1 MESTSSLA
9 TCSNP
14 GCDQPGTNLCS
25 ACKSTPYCGPICQT
39 ADWTHHREEC
49 PGHLLKLGM
58 ANIAKAEEFHR
69 ANNWP
74 QTLRFANLA
83 VTKLKQL
90 KDRPVEHIHNVMK
103 IKSNAFGMMGRHRE
117 GLECAKEWY
126 LLYPTNHTHPPAIEA
141 SLAVIQACCLNN
153 EWYDALLYART
164 LWETITM
171 SRDSHIP
178 DNLRD
183 EYTARGARELARALW
198 NFALRGGV
206 MPPKEKQET
215 GVEAIM
221 LARRA
226 LAIHTQLYGAESL
239 EVAGSSDVLANCIKY
254 FNPSEEDEVIHLFKQ
269 ALSIYRRLEGND
281 SPNVTVNLNNL
292 GIVYNNRGA
301 RKGEAGQFNQYI
313 DNLELALPSFRDAT
327 RIARANNLVDL
338 ADKAEQKF
346 VDVRERLRL
355 ESRKR

>member
-74 QTLRFANLA
+74 QTLRF
-83 VTKLKQL
+83 
-90 KDRPVEHIHNVMK
+90 
-103 IKSNAFGMMGRHRE
+103 G
-117 GLECAKEWY
+117 
-126 LLYPTNHTHPPAIEA
+126 
-141 SLAVIQACCLNN
+141 
-153 EWYDALLYART
+153 
-164 LWETITM
+164 
-171 SRDSHIP
+171 
-178 DNLRD
+178 
-183 EYTARGARELARALW
+183 GARELARALW

-281 SPNVTVNLNNL
+281 SPNVGVNLNNL

-313 DNLELALPSFRDAT
+313 ANLELALPCFRDAT
-327 RIARANNLVDL
+327 RIARANNLVEL